1 MPDVRRDWKG
11 SAKGNDVGMKQTGPP
26 GIKAGRL
33 PVVSGWRLQV
43 ALRQKLVD
51 HGLYESLLLGCQR
64 LITDLGE
71 LLQLTIDDLSGHPS

>member
-1 MPDVRRDWKG
+1 
-11 SAKGNDVGMKQTGPP
+11 MKQTGPP

-71 LLQLTIDDLSGHPS
+71 LLQLTIDDLSGHIIGASCFRAA